1 MSNIVAEIS
10 EEVQAL
16 FQELT
21 DAEAVS
27 IGTVEARVS
36 DAVGSWG
43 QRLSEAVLAQ
53 TASSPAV
60 SPVSL
65 PCPSCQG
72 HSHRYRFRARTFTTA
87 CGVVKVRR
95 WEYKCKCGSIHV
107 PWEAR
112 QGLKGRWT
120 QRVAATMMR
129 LAAQLNYRAA
139 AAELK
144 HHGIDVSH
152 TTLHQKVREWS
163 EGEESSDYV
172 AKQSLDAEARW
183 YVSCDGCHTNS
194 SQGWKE
200 VKVGCV
206 SKDYPRTNATTVIKM
221 RPSTPRYVA
230 SESQASDFGKQ
241 LAALATQ
248 TGIYQD
254 EKTMDSEEVVV
265 IGDGAAWIWNLA
277 DEHFPGATEIVDF
290 MHAKTHLYDVAK
302 QAFGEDDPDTVNAWV
317 RATETPL
324 YNGETSQV
332 IARIRELGKHNS
344 AIEEVL
350 EREVG
355 YFQKHSH
362 RMRYRTFNDKGY
374 QIGSG
379 VIESACKHVVA
390 ERCRQAG
397 MRWTQPGINAILFWR
412 CLLKN
417 DALGT
422 YWDTQAKQ
430 TAA

>member
-1 MSNIVAEIS
+1 
-10 EEVQAL
+10 
-16 FQELT
+16 
-21 DAEAVS
+21 
-27 IGTVEARVS
+27 
-36 DAVGSWG
+36 
-43 QRLSEAVLAQ
+43 
-53 TASSPAV
+53 
-60 SPVSL
+60 
-65 PCPSCQG
+65 
-72 HSHRYRFRARTFTTA
+72 
-87 CGVVKVRR
+87 
-95 WEYKCKCGSIHV
+95 
-107 PWEAR
+107 
-112 QGLKGRWT
+112 
-120 QRVAATMMR
+120 MR
-129 LAAQLNYRAA
+129 LAAQLNDRAA

-163 EGEESSDYV
+163 EGEETSDYV

-206 SKDYPRTNATTVIKM
+206 SKDYPRTNATTIIKM

-302 QAFGEDDPDTVNAWV
+302 QAFGEDDPDTVETWV

-332 IARIRELGKHNS
+332 VARIRELGKQNPTI
-344 AIEEVL
+344 A
-350 EREVG
+350 
-355 YFQKHSH
+355 
-362 RMRYRTFNDKGY
+362 
-374 QIGSG
+374 
-379 VIESACKHVVA
+379 
-390 ERCRQAG
+390 
-397 MRWTQPGINAILFWR
+397 
-412 CLLKN
+412 
-417 DALGT
+417 DALEL
-422 YWDTQAKQ
+422 
-430 TAA
+430 